1 MRTQKP
7 TPPATQTPRARTASR
22 RAGMRPIRIWL
33 PDIDEATFR
42 AEAHRQSL
50 AVALSPSEPDD
61 QSFIEDISDRPSQP
75 SQLTK

>member
-7 TPPATQTPRARTASR
+7 TAGPHPRARAASR
-22 RAGMRPIRIWL
+22 PSGTRPIRIWL

>member
-22 RAGMRPIRIWL
+22 RAGMRPIRIWI

-50 AVALSPSEPDD
+50 AVALSSSEPED
-61 QSFIEDISDRPSQP
+61 QAFIDDISDRPAHAPQI
-75 SQLTK
+75 T

>member
-1 MRTQKP
+1 
-7 TPPATQTPRARTASR
+7 
-22 RAGMRPIRIWL
+22 MRPIRIWL